1 MARYHGVD
9 RGTSGRPKGLVNGN
23 PRTLE
28 RNAIVSTSAHIAR
41 RKSSGQST
49 TSVCSVPGGWELV
62 QIEMV
67 VEGVMSNTALID
79 PRTKV
84 DVEQLLM
91 QYHPLFQTF
100 LMTFQVGYLNQHN

>member
-1 MARYHGVD
+1 M
-9 RGTSGRPKGLVNGN
+9 NGN

-49 TSVCSVPGGWELV
+49 TSVCSVPRGWQLV

-67 VEGVMSNTALID
+67 VEGVMSNTALTD

-84 DVEQLLM
+84 EVDQLSM
-91 QYHPLFQTF
+91 SYHPLFPIF
-100 LMTFQVGYLNQHN
+100 LSIFCLEHQNQCN